1 MDTELINTCLNI
13 AQPVFERSIVL
24 AAEYAKKCGRDCVTQ
39 KDVEYSMKY
48 SVMRTVGKDLGSL
61 FPELDTETSETDE
74 IEVVEDA
81 EDTFTRYSGDD
92 ELMNEIN
99 NCYDTWDTWEPTN
112 PMEKMMAEAIK
123 KNSY

>member
-61 FPELDTETSETDE
+61 FPEIDTETDDIET
-74 IEVVEDA
+74 VEDA

-112 PMEKMMAEAIK
+112 PMEKMMSEAIK